1 MIEER
6 LLELIERKVGRR
18 AASDLRLCW
27 YHDALVVVTLIR
39 GGGGGGGG
47 SDGVAAL
54 VGSRVV
60 NR

>member
-1 MIEER
+1 M
-6 LLELIERKVGRR
+6 
-18 AASDLRLCW
+18 
-27 YHDALVVVTLIR
+27 VVVTLIR
-39 GGGGGGGG
+39 SGVGGGGG